1 MTKQER
7 QDLITERDQIRL
19 RMDNARFIDPKDMRR
34 VDAITSL
41 LLTDGETEEL
51 KITTERKGSRAGTK
65 GLNST
70 KPYYRKGKVG

>member
-1 MTKQER
+1 MTEQER
-7 QDLITERDQIRL
+7 QDLITERDQISL

-41 LLTDGETEEL
+41 LLTDGATDDL
-51 KITTERKGSRAGTK
+51 KITTVRKGSRAGTK
-65 GLNST
+65 GLNSA